1 MRLRRYV
8 LIEHLMP
15 FLFSFSVIIF
25 LLVIDL
31 VLQMLDRILGKGVPV
46 GVVLELFFLNTAW
59 MIALAVPMAALV
71 SALLAFGRL
80 SADGEV
86 IAMRSLGI
94 GIHQVVSPVLL
105 AALVLC
111 IGLVFFNDRILPEFN
126 HRARLLMMDITRKRP
141 VLALVDKAGVVI
153 GDFKDYRILFERA
166 DAQSGMLYG
175 VLVYRYRPDKFPETA
190 GADSGF
196 VEFNSVRDEAL
207 IWLFDGE
214 MHRIEED
221 DPKVYTR
228 TVFEKARLQLGQAG
242 QQLSRSSSTY
252 RNDREMDIATMQS
265 QIAQYGEEAV
275 QAQTKKGQMVDAF
288 LRDVM
293 LEAPLQDSSVENS
306 LRVVMGRIAA
316 DARILRHKIRA
327 ADRLRV
333 EVHKKFSIPAACLVF
348 VLVGAPLGIWARS
361 SSPGIGAAI
370 SIAFFLV
377 WWICLIGGEKLA
389 DRGVIMPWL
398 AMWVPN
404 ILTGAIGLSL
414 TARLVFD
421 SPKRRA
427 WRRA

>member
-59 MIALAVPMAALV
+59 MIALAIPMAVLV

-80 SADGEV
+80 SADGE
-86 IAMRSLGI
+86 ITAMRALGI
-94 GIHQVVSPVLL
+94 GVHQVVGPVLL
-105 AALVLC
+105 TAMVLG
-111 IGLVFFNDRILPEFN
+111 IGMVFFNDRILPEFN
-126 HRARLLMMDITRKRP
+126 HRARLLMMDIHRKRP
-141 VLALVDKAGVVI
+141 ALALVDKAGVVI

-166 DAQSGMLYG
+166 DAQSGMLYR
-175 VLVYRYRPDKFPETA
+175 VLVYRYHLDGFPETA
-190 GADSGF
+190 VADSGR
-196 VEFNSVRDEAL
+196 VEFDSVRDEAL

-214 MHRIEED
+214 MHRIDED
-221 DPKVYTR
+221 DPRVYTR
-228 TVFEKARLQLGQAG
+228 TMFEKARLGLGDAG

-252 RNDREMDIATMQS
+252 RNDREMDIGTMQS
-265 QIAQYGEEAV
+265 QIAQYEEENVRA
-275 QAQTKKGQMVDAF
+275 QAKKGQMVEAF
-288 LRDVM
+288 LREVILD
-293 LEAPLQDSSVENS
+293 LPLQDSSVESS
-306 LRVVMGRIAA
+306 LRAVMGRIAA
-316 DARILRHKIRA
+316 DARILRHKVRA

-361 SSPGIGAAI
+361 SSPAIGAAI
-370 SIAFFLV
+370 SIAFFIL

-404 ILTGAIGLSL
+404 ILTGAIGLGL
-414 TARLVFD
+414 TARLVFV
-421 SPKRRA
+421 SQKRRV